1 MVELVVAE
9 GVLAGLSADF
19 VEEPVSVE
27 VFSED
32 VEVLAVSE
40 LEAEL
45 LGVVALVEPLLSVL

>member
-1 MVELVVAE
+1 MELVVAE

-32 VEVLAVSE
+32 VEVLEVTE